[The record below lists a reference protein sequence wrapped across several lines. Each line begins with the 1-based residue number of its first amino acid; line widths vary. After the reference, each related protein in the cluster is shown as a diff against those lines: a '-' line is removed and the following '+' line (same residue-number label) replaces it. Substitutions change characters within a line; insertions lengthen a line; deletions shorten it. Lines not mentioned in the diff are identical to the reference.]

1 MRPKL
6 MLRMARPVHL
16 GVAAAILA
24 IPAGAVA
31 LSAGQADAQSAI
43 QITLTPH
50 RATFGAKVAIS
61 GNATIAQAGQRLEL
75 QFAPAGSATWQTLTA
90 ATARADGT
98 FRFTAAARRSGRVR
112 VVPAVQTPV
121 TGADRSL
128 ISRAP
133 SPAATG
139 GVSAVSASSAQPIT
153 VAARFAVPRRSLTIP
168 AGQRGHVRGKLLPG
182 LAGRRVLL
190 LTRAGRGW
198 RTLATARTGPRGGFD
213 LPVPDT
219 GSGQRWLRVGFG
231 GDRANGPALA
241 RAGSVTV
248 VQPSVASWYNDG
260 GATACGFHAYFGVAN
275 RSLPCG
281 TRVTISYG
289 SRSVTAVVDDRGPF
303 VGGRDWDLNQ
313 NTAGALGF
321 DGVDTVW
328 TSL

>member
-6 MLRMARPVHL
+6 MLRKARPVHL

-50 RATFGAKVAIS
+50 RATLGAKVAIT
-61 GNATIAQAGQRLEL
+61 GNATVAQAGHGLQL
-75 QFAPAGSATWQTLTA
+75 QFAPAGTATWQTLGST
-90 ATARADGT
+90 TARGDGT
-98 FRFTAAARRSGRVR
+98 FRFTTLARRSGRVR
-112 VVPAVQTPV
+112 VVPAAETPV
-121 TGADRSL
+121 TGAARPL
-128 ISRAP
+128 ISSVS
-133 SPAATG
+133 SPPATG

-153 VAARFAVPRRSLTIP
+153 VAARFSVAQRSLTIQ
-168 AGQRGHVRGKLLPG
+168 GGGRGHLRGKLLPA
-182 LAGRRVLL
+182 LPGRRVLL
-190 LTRAGRGW
+190 LTRAGGGW

-213 LPVPDT
+213 LAVPDT
-219 GSGQRWLRVGFG
+219 GSGQRWLRVAFG
-231 GDRANGPALA
+231 GDRTNGPALA

-248 VQPSVASWYNDG
+248 LQPSVASWYNDA
-260 GATACGFHAYFGVAN
+260 GATACGFHAYLGVAN

-289 SRSVTAVVDDRGPF
+289 SRSVAAVVDDRGPF